1 MKKAIII
8 KGKQHAG
15 KSTTIREVCKLLEP
29 TEVKKLNLYFFQNW
43 SENQFQELCSKFS
56 KDEFEKTFD
65 IVKNVDIVKNEKTF
79 ENIGL
84 NDIFLIKV
92 AGKWILVVGG
102 SPSEIKIHIVIIILL
117 LIHIEIEIS
126 LVLTAVRKIER
137 KNYKTKVGLESKG
150 YEIID
155 TIPINKIEQGNFEET
170 DEWKERIEKIINTI
184 KENLNI

>member
-8 KGKQHAG
+8 RGKQSAG

-29 TEVKKLNLYFFQNW
+29 TEVKKLNLYLFQNW
-43 SENQFQELCSKFS
+43 SENQFQKLCSKFS
-56 KDEFEKTFD
+56 KDELEKTFD
-65 IVKNVDIVKNEKTF
+65 IVKEDKIEFNDIK
-79 ENIGL
+79 L

-126 LVLTAVRKIER
+126 LVLTAVRKGER
-137 KNYKTKVGLESKG
+137 KNYDTKVRLESQE

-155 TIPINKIEQGNFEET
+155 TIPINKIEQENFEET
-170 DEWKERIEKIINTI
+170 EEWKERIEKIINTI
-184 KENLNI
+184 KQNLNI

>member
-8 KGKQHAG
+8 RGKQSAG
-15 KSTTIREVCKLLEP
+15 KSTTIGEVCKLLEP
-29 TEVKKLNLYFFQNW
+29 TEVKKLNLYLFQNW
-43 SENQFQELCSKFS
+43 SENQFQKLCSKFS
-56 KDEFEKTFD
+56 KDELEKTFD
-65 IVKNVDIVKNEKTF
+65 IVKNEETF

-92 AGKWILVVGG
+92 DGKWILVVGG

-126 LVLTAVRKIER
+126 LVLTAVRKGER
-137 KNYKTKVGLESKG
+137 KNYDTKVRLESEE

-170 DEWKERIEKIINTI
+170 EEWKERIEKIINTI
-184 KENLNI
+184 KQNLNI